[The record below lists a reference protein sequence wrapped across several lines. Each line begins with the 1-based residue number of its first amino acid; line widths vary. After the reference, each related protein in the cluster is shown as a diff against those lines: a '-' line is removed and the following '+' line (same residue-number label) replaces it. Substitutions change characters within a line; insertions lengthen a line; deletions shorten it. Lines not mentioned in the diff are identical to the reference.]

1 MVLATIG
8 FLLYHEDRPHRQE
21 GICMTLPKILQR
33 ILQWLRR
40 LFKGSTDESY
50 PRPAASGLHATA
62 VGLTFYTV
70 YIPTLDGRFDYLST
84 ADYLPGEIVII
95 PFGPEDREILGIVE
109 GAQFY
114 PYGKMPLPLWKMKYI
129 LDKAPEPIK
138 EEYRRLKKRSLQ

>member
-1 MVLATIG
+1 MS
-8 FLLYHEDRPHRQE
+8 
-21 GICMTLPKILQR
+21 MTLPKTLQR
-33 ILQWLRR
+33 IAQSLRR
-40 LFKGSTDESY
+40 LFKEPTDESHH
-50 PRPAASGLHATA
+50 RPAAPGLQPEA

-84 ADYLPGEIVII
+84 TDYPPGEVVII

-109 GAQFY
+109 GTQFY

-138 EEYRRLKKRSLQ
+138 EEYRRLKKRNFQ